1 MEPAESSLPRCA
13 RCGATVPGDP
23 GAACPACLLEQAMA
37 PTAAAPPA
45 GPAMPPLEEL
55 QPLFPDFE
63 LQALIGRGG
72 MGAVYRARQKKLDRL
87 VAIKLLLPDLVEEP
101 GFAARF
107 EAEARVLARLSH
119 PGIVGLYDFGRAGPW
134 FFLIMEYVD
143 GANLRSLLAQGSLRS
158 TDVLAFVGQLCDA
171 LQYAHDH
178 GIVHRDIKPENILV
192 DGDGRVRIADFGLAK
207 LVVPGASAAQ
217 LTQTNQHLGTP
228 LYMAPEQMTAPSKV
242 DHRADLYSLGVVVYE
257 MLTGRLPI
265 GRFQPPGAFD
275 PVVMKSLESDPGQR
289 YQAAREVKRDMQDAS
304 TADAAKHPALVPGGG
319 MSRSTR
325 RLPWPEWLGAGLIAA
340 ANWMPWLRL
349 GPTYSIGIV
358 NYNGGGLFGEF
369 STSLNPGTRGL
380 GWFTDVQ
387 SLPVGLTAACAAL
400 AAIFVTLRQ
409 YLLPAIAP
417 AVPIALAAGL
427 ALTTLA
433 GLTCVSTNGVG
444 AGTGLYLAGA
454 VFVTWL
460 VIELRGR
467 RRAGGSG

>member
-13 RCGATVPGDP
+13 RCGATIPGEP

-134 FFLIMEYVD
+134 FFLIMEFVD

-158 TDVLAFVGQLCDA
+158 GDVLAFVGQLCDA

-178 GIVHRDIKPENILV
+178 GIVHRDIKPEHILV

-319 MSRSTR
+319 MSRSKR
-325 RLPWPEWLGAGLIAA
+325 RLPWPEWLGAGLVTA
-340 ANWMPWLRL
+340 ANWMPWLLIGSWADVGTGPLSHFSSSL
-349 GPTYSIGIV
+349 GYGTLGI
-358 NYNGGGLFGEF
+358 
-369 STSLNPGTRGL
+369 
-380 GWFTDVQ
+380 GWFTCVQ
-387 SLPVGLTAACAAL
+387 NLPL
-400 AAIFVTLRQ
+400 
-409 YLLPAIAP
+409 
-417 AVPIALAAGL
+417 
-427 ALTTLA
+427 
-433 GLTCVSTNGVG
+433 
-444 AGTGLYLAGA
+444 
-454 VFVTWL
+454 WL
-460 VIELRGR
+460 
-467 RRAGGSG
+467 